1 MKTIIIVIFAFL
13 FYSSCTSGGKKLVK
27 SPKFEMPTKDISV
40 GADST
45 ASATLTNIESP
56 NHNVTL
62 TSNDDFNNMQ
72 PDRMTVGSSAGDAP
86 KPSHIEKPPL
96 KIIEV
101 KNTKVIKNN
110 TNLSEGRIVY
120 KIPNIM
126 KIRSTYKVFVR
137 ISKSKSTLS
146 IYDSL
151 SGEVKTSIL
160 PVTETM
166 EAKLI
171 DLSPKDNKCFD
182 IEEQNDGVQLVE
194 NGDTYTEWSWGVTP
208 IRLINSKLE
217 IVISVI
223 RDGNKK
229 DIVYEDTVEVE
240 KDIKEQILF
249 FLKKYWQV
257 LMTSIAIPFLVW
269 FYKSRKEK
277 KDEKKSEDS
286 NSQNVKKEN

>member
-1 MKTIIIVIFAFL
+1 MKIIVIIIFAFL
-13 FYSSCTSGGKKLVK
+13 FYSSCSTGGRKLIK
-27 SPKFEMPTKDISV
+27 SPKFETPTKDITM
-40 GADST
+40 GTDST
-45 ASATLTNIESP
+45 SSNLFKN
-56 NHNVTL
+56 
-62 TSNDDFNNMQ
+62 NDDFNDIQ
-72 PDRMTVGSSAGDAP
+72 PDRITMSSSAGDAP
-86 KPSHIEKPPL
+86 KPSHIEKPTL

-120 KIPNIM
+120 KIPNVM

-151 SGEVKTSIL
+151 SGEVKTSVL

-182 IEEQNDGVQLVE
+182 IQEQNDGVQLVE

-208 IRLINSKLE
+208 IRLVNSKLE

-240 KDIKEQILF
+240 RDIKEQILF

-257 LMTSIAIPFLVW
+257 LMTSMIIPFVVW
-269 FYKSRKEK
+269 FYKNRKEK
-277 KDEKKSEDS
+277 KEKNKSEDI
-286 NSQNVKKEN
+286 NNQNVKKEN

>member
-1 MKTIIIVIFAFL
+1 MKIIIIIIFAFL
-13 FYSSCTSGGKKLVK
+13 FYSSCSTGGRKLIK
-27 SPKFEMPTKDISV
+27 SPKFETPTKDITL
-40 GADST
+40 GTDST
-45 ASATLTNIESP
+45 SSNSFK
-56 NHNVTL
+56 N
-62 TSNDDFNNMQ
+62 NDDFNDIQ
-72 PDRMTVGSSAGDAP
+72 PDRITMSSSEGDAP
-86 KPSHIEKPPL
+86 KPSNIEKPPL

-160 PVTETM
+160 PITETM

-182 IEEQNDGVQLVE
+182 IQEQNDGVQLVE

-208 IRLINSKLE
+208 IRLVNSKLE

-240 KDIKEQILF
+240 RDIREQILF
-249 FLKKYWQV
+249 FLKKYWQF
-257 LMTSIAIPFLVW
+257 LMTSMIIPFVVW
-269 FYKSRKEK
+269 FYKNIKEK
-277 KDEKKSEDS
+277 KEKNKSEDS
-286 NSQNVKKEN
+286 NNQNIKK

>member
-1 MKTIIIVIFAFL
+1 MKLIIIIIFAFL

-27 SPKFEMPTKDISV
+27 SPKFEIPVNDISV
-40 GADST
+40 GSDSI
-45 ASATLTNIESP
+45 ASATLPIEENP

-62 TSNDDFNNMQ
+62 TSNEDFNNIQ
-72 PDRMTVGSSAGDAP
+72 PDRMIVSSSAGDIP
-86 KPSHIEKPPL
+86 EHIYLEKPPL
-96 KIIEV
+96 KITEI

-126 KIRSTYKVFVR
+126 KIRSTYNVFVR

-146 IYDSL
+146 IYDNL

-171 DLSPKDNKCFD
+171 DLSPKDNKSFD
-182 IEEQNDGVQLVE
+182 IQERNQGIQLVE

-208 IRLINSKLE
+208 IRIVNSKLE

-229 DIVYEDTVEVE
+229 DIVYQDTVEVE

-269 FYKSRKEK
+269 LYKSIKDKKESEKEK
-277 KDEKKSEDS
+277 DNNKD
-286 NSQNVKKEN
+286 NVK

>member
-1 MKTIIIVIFAFL
+1 MKLIIIIIFAFL

-27 SPKFEMPTKDISV
+27 SPKFEMPVNDISV
-40 GADST
+40 GSDST
-45 ASATLTNIESP
+45 ASATLPIEEYP

-62 TSNDDFNNMQ
+62 TSNDDFNNIQ
-72 PDRMTVGSSAGDAP
+72 PDRMMVGSSAGDIP
-86 KPSHIEKPPL
+86 EISYLEKSPL
-96 KIIEV
+96 KITEI

-126 KIRSTYKVFVR
+126 KIRSTYNVFVR

-146 IYDSL
+146 IYDDL
-151 SGEVKTSIL
+151 SGEVKTSVL

-182 IEEQNDGVQLVE
+182 IQVKNEGVQLVE

-217 IVISVI
+217 IVISII

-229 DIVYEDTVEVE
+229 DIVYNDIVEVE

-269 FYKSRKEK
+269 LYKSKKDKKESDKEK
-277 KDEKKSEDS
+277 DNNKD
-286 NSQNVKKEN
+286 NVK

>member
-1 MKTIIIVIFAFL
+1 MKIIIIIICAFL
-13 FYSSCTSGGKKLVK
+13 FYSSCGTGGRKLIK
-27 SPKFEMPTKDISV
+27 SPKFETPTKDIAV
-40 GADST
+40 GTDST
-45 ASATLTNIESP
+45 SSTLFKN
-56 NHNVTL
+56 
-62 TSNDDFNNMQ
+62 NDDFNNIE
-72 PDRMTVGSSAGDAP
+72 PDRITVGVSSGEMP
-86 KPSHIEKPPL
+86 ERSYLEKPPL

-120 KIPNIM
+120 KIPNVM
-126 KIRSTYKVFVR
+126 KIRNTYKVFVR

-151 SGEVKTSIL
+151 SGEVKTSVL

-208 IRLINSKLE
+208 IRLVNSKLE

-257 LMTSIAIPFLVW
+257 LMTSITIPFLVW
-269 FYKSRKEK
+269 LYKSRKEK
-277 KDEKKSEDS
+277 KDENKS
-286 NSQNVKKEN
+286 

>member
-1 MKTIIIVIFAFL
+1 MKIIIIIIFAFL
-13 FYSSCTSGGKKLVK
+13 FYSSCTTGGKKIVK
-27 SPKFEMPTKDISV
+27 STKFEMPIKDISNNS
-40 GADST
+40 DST
-45 ASATLTNIESP
+45 YSVRNETQ
-56 NHNVTL
+56 L
-62 TSNDDFNNMQ
+62 TSSDDFNNIQ
-72 PDRMTVGSSAGDAP
+72 PDKMTVSSSSGNSP
-86 KPSHIEKPPL
+86 KSSYIEKPIL
-96 KIIEV
+96 HITEV

-182 IEEQNDGVQLVE
+182 IQEQNDGVQLVE

-208 IRLINSKLE
+208 IRLVNSKLE

-257 LMTSIAIPFLVW
+257 LITSIIIPFLVW
-269 FYKSRKEK
+269 LYKSRKEK
-277 KDEKKSEDS
+277 KMKI
-286 NSQNVKKEN
+286 N

>member
-1 MKTIIIVIFAFL
+1 MKLIIIIIFAFL

-27 SPKFEMPTKDISV
+27 SPKFEMPVNDISV
-40 GADST
+40 GSDST
-45 ASATLTNIESP
+45 ASATLPIEEYP

-62 TSNDDFNNMQ
+62 TSNDDFNNIQ
-72 PDRMTVGSSAGDAP
+72 PDRMMVGSSAGDIP
-86 KPSHIEKPPL
+86 EISYLEKSPL
-96 KIIEV
+96 KITEI

-126 KIRSTYKVFVR
+126 KIRSTYNVFVR

-146 IYDSL
+146 IYDDL
-151 SGEVKTSIL
+151 SGEVKTSVL

-182 IEEQNDGVQLVE
+182 IQVKNEGVQLVE

-217 IVISVI
+217 IVISII

-269 FYKSRKEK
+269 LYKSRKGEPPLA
-277 KDEKKSEDS
+277 
-286 NSQNVKKEN
+286 

>member
-1 MKTIIIVIFAFL
+1 MKIIVIIVFAFL
-13 FYSSCTSGGKKLVK
+13 FYSSCTTGGKKLVK
-27 SPKFEMPTKDISV
+27 SPKLELPIKDVSV
-40 GADST
+40 GNDST
-45 ASATLTNIESP
+45 FINEESP

-62 TSNDDFNNMQ
+62 TSNDDFNNIQ
-72 PDRMTVGSSAGDAP
+72 PDKMTVSSSSGDIP
-86 KPSHIEKPPL
+86 ENSHLEIKPL

-120 KIPNIM
+120 KIPNVM
-126 KIRSTYKVFVR
+126 KIRNTYKVFVR

-151 SGEVKTSIL
+151 SGEVKTSVL

-171 DLSPKDNKCFD
+171 DLSPKDNKAFD
-182 IEEQNDGVQLVE
+182 IQEQNEGVQLVE

-269 FYKSRKEK
+269 LYKSRKEK
-277 KDEKKSEDS
+277 KDAEKDEDS
-286 NSQNVKKEN
+286 NNQNVKKDN

>member
-1 MKTIIIVIFAFL
+1 MLRNLLIFILLFIISSCDINKKTTKKTRFPKYEFSDIKDYDKIGKSNGDVPYDVIVSNLETLENKKLTSSNTII
-13 FYSSCTSGGKKLVK
+13 Y
-27 SPKFEMPTKDISV
+27 E
-40 GADST
+40 
-45 ASATLTNIESP
+45 
-56 NHNVTL
+56 
-62 TSNDDFNNMQ
+62 DF
-72 PDRMTVGSSAGDAP
+72 PVE
-86 KPSHIEKPPL
+86 HL

-101 KNTKVIKNN
+101 KNTKVIKQDNN
-110 TNLSEGRIVY
+110 LCEGRIVY

-126 KIRSTYKVFVR
+126 KIRSTYNVFVR

-146 IYDSL
+146 IYDNL

-171 DLSPKDNKCFD
+171 DLSPKDNKSFD
-182 IEEQNDGVQLVE
+182 IQERNQGIQLVE
-194 NGDTYTEWSWGVTP
+194 NGDTFTEWSWGVTP
-208 IRLINSKLE
+208 IRLVNSKLE

-229 DIVYEDTVEVE
+229 DIVYQDTVEVE

-269 FYKSRKEK
+269 LYKSRKDKKESEK
-277 KDEKKSEDS
+277 EKDNNKD
-286 NSQNVKKEN
+286 NVK